1 MYIEESTYVYDV
13 SGVAE
18 NAQEESTTLKDKLI
32 NKKKQ
37 SLNDQFRISTN
48 KTSMEE
54 ETLIH
59 SQDEA

>member
-1 MYIEESTYVYDV
+1 M
-13 SGVAE
+13 
-18 NAQEESTTLKDKLI
+18 NLL

-48 KTSMEE
+48 KTSMDE